1 MSMKHVT
8 ALIALLMMIGSQVS
22 AAETVMV
29 CDAEAGQK
37 EYLKLVDPFW
47 GKSQILFRRDGQWQ
61 DWCKIAP
68 SKAQCD
74 VEIYQ
79 SGAKLVWRA
88 EAKHDKD
95 YGIKGRMKG
104 DPLLITRTYVLDF
117 EFQSRHQLTESFFAG
132 DDGSFSKK
140 IGPSWAHNSL
150 KYACA
155 SPE

>member
-1 MSMKHVT
+1 MSKHLMI
-8 ALIALLMMIGSQVS
+8 LIAFLMMIGSQVS

-29 CDAEAGQK
+29 CDAAAGQK
-37 EYLKLVDPFW
+37 EHLKLVDPFW
-47 GKSQILFRRDGQWQ
+47 GKSQILVRRNGQWQ

-79 SGAKLVWRA
+79 SGAKLVWKA
-88 EAKHDKD
+88 LAKHDKD

-104 DPLLITRTYVLDF
+104 DPLLVARTYVLDF
-117 EFQSRHQLTESFFAG
+117 EFQSRHILAEEFFVG
-132 DDGSFSKK
+132 SDGSFTKVK
-140 IGPSWAHNSL
+140 VPSWIHDSF
-150 KYACA
+150 KYSCA